1 MLKPRNEDNPV
12 LILIQKMKLLFPYGD
27 NNLAKRAVA
36 VQELISFLENIMTS
50 KVASDIFF
58 YMLEHGAATAWLL
71 QVDLNQPQAS
81 VYRGLKRLRKLD
93 VIVGAFKITMQK
105 GSGGGPRTK
114 VWALQGADATQV
126 ADAIR
131 KHHRALS
138 PKYRVAEELV
148 QSVIRGYLERKPDP
162 ESITRRE
169 ILALVRPELST
180 YHAGDIAEL
189 AAMILHNEG
198 IKVWR

>member
-1 MLKPRNEDNPV
+1 MKQSRDENNSI
-12 LILIQKMKLLFPYGD
+12 LILLQKIKLLLPDGD
-27 NNLAKRAVA
+27 SNLAERVVA
-36 VQELISFLENIMTS
+36 IRQLVSFLESIMTS
-50 KVASDIFF
+50 KVTSDIFF

-71 QVDLNQPQAS
+71 QVDLNQPEAS

-93 VIVGAFKITMQK
+93 VIVNAIRITTQK
-105 GSGGGPRTK
+105 GSGGGPRAK
-114 VWALQGADATQV
+114 VWTLQGADATQV

-138 PKYRVAEELV
+138 PKYRVAEEIV
-148 QSVIRGYLERKPDP
+148 QSVLKKYLKHRPSQEG
-162 ESITRRE
+162 ITYKK

-180 YHAGDIAEL
+180 YRAGDIAEL
-189 AAMILHNEG
+189 AAVILHREG